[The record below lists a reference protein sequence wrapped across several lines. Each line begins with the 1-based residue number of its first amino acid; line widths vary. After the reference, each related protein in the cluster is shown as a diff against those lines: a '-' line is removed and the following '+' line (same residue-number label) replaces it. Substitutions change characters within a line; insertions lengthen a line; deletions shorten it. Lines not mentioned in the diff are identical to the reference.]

1 MSVSP
6 ADAAPAARAAGG
18 PRVVLVGPMGSGKS
32 TVGALLAE
40 RLGVPYRDTDADIV
54 AAEGRAIADLFVDEG
69 EPYFRERERAAVR
82 DAVAA
87 HTGVLSLGGGAI
99 LDEGT
104 RALLRGLPVV
114 YLSMDV
120 EEAVRRVGLNTARP
134 LLAVNP
140 RKQWREL
147 MEARRHLYEE
157 VARAVVA
164 TDDRTPE
171 EVAEAV
177 LDALELKTAT
187 PGGRPPGPRPED
199 AMTSKVTRIHVDGT
213 AGTEPYEVLVGRQ
226 LLGEL
231 GGLIGGA
238 VKRVA
243 VIHPEALAETGDALR
258 QDLAD
263 QGYEAVAVQVPNAEE
278 AKTAEVAAYCWKALG
293 QSGFTRTD
301 VIVGVGGGAT
311 TDLAGFVAASWLRGV
326 RWIAV
331 PTTVLGMVDAAVG
344 GKTGINTAEGK
355 NLVGAFHPPAG
366 VLCDLAALDSLPVHD
381 YVSGLAEIIKAGFIA
396 DPAILDLIEADP
408 EAARTPAGPHTAEL
422 IERSIR
428 VKAEVVSGDLKESG
442 RREILNYGHT
452 LAHAIEKNERYKW
465 RHGAAVAVGMHFAAE
480 LGRLAGRLD
489 DATADRH
496 RTVLESVGLPLSYRY
511 DQWPKLLETMKV
523 DKKSR
528 GDLLRFIVLDGLAKP
543 TVLEGPDPAV
553 LLAAYGEVA
562 D

>member
-1 MSVSP
+1 
-6 ADAAPAARAAGG
+6 
-18 PRVVLVGPMGSGKS
+18 MGVGKS
-32 TVGALLAE
+32 TVGQLLAE
-40 RLGVPYRDTDADIV
+40 RLGVGYRDTDDDIV
-54 AAEGRAIADLFVDEG
+54 AEQGRAIAEIFVDEG
-69 EPYFRERERAAVR
+69 EPAFRAIEKQAVLRALAE
-82 DAVAA
+82 
-87 HTGVLSLGGGAI
+87 HEGVLALGGGAI
-99 LDEGT
+99 LDEDT
-104 RALLRGLPVV
+104 RTALAGLRVV

-120 EEAVRRVGLNTARP
+120 EEAVKRTGLNAARP

-147 MEARRHLYEE
+147 MEARRHLYEQI
-157 VARAVVA
+157 ATAVVA
-164 TDDRTPE
+164 TDGRTPD
-171 EVAEAV
+171 EVTRAA
-177 LDALELKTAT
+177 LDALELKTAS
-187 PGGRPPGPRPED
+187 PGGQPPDPRPED
-199 AMTSKVTRIHVDGT
+199 VMASQVTRIQVGGT
-213 AGTEPYEVLVGRQ
+213 AGSEPYEVLVGRQ

-231 GGLIGGA
+231 GGLIGDR

-243 VIHPEALAETGDALR
+243 VIHPEALAETGEALR
-258 QDLAD
+258 ADLAG
-263 QGYEAVAVQVPNAEE
+263 QGFDAVAIQVPNAEE

-301 VIVGVGGGAT
+301 VVVGVGGGST
-311 TDLAGFVAASWLRGV
+311 TDLAGFVAATWLRGV
-326 RWIAV
+326 RWIAI
-331 PTTVLGMVDAAVG
+331 PTTVLAMVDAAVG

-366 VLCDLAALDSLPVHD
+366 VLCDLAALDSLPVND
-381 YVSGLAEIIKAGFIA
+381 YVSGLAEVIKAGFIA
-396 DPAILDLIEADP
+396 DPAILDLIESDP

-428 VKAEVVSGDLKESG
+428 VKAEVVSSDLKESG
-442 RREILNYGHT
+442 LREILNYGHT
-452 LAHAIEKNERYKW
+452 LGHAIEKNERYKW

-496 RTVLESVGLPLSYRY
+496 RTILEAVGLPLHYRY
-511 DQWPKLLETMKV
+511 DQWPKLVENMKV

-553 LLAAYGEVA
+553 LLAAYGEVGQ
-562 D
+562 